1 MDNLLLK
8 NTATQKV
15 AHKRF
20 EVARIH
26 GEIIPSLDNQLI
38 FDELQEPRA
47 LKLED
52 GRLKDMKIVHKEQFE
67 RKSLFLMSKEYR
79 LIELQ

>member
-1 MDNLLLK
+1 
-8 NTATQKV
+8 
-15 AHKRF
+15 
-20 EVARIH
+20 VARIH

-52 GRLKDMKIVHKEQFE
+52 GRLKDMKIVHKE
-67 RKSLFLMSKEYR
+67 
-79 LIELQ
+79 

>member
-1 MDNLLLK
+1 
-8 NTATQKV
+8 V

-38 FDELQEPRA
+38 FDELQEPKS
-47 LKLED
+47 LKLE
-52 GRLKDMKIVHKEQFE
+52 GKSLKDMKVVHKE
-67 RKSLFLMSKEYR
+67 
-79 LIELQ
+79 